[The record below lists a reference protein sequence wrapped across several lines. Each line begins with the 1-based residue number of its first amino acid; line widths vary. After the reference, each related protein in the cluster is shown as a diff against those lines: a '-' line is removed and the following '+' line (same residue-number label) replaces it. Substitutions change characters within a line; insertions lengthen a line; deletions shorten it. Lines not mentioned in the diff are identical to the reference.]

1 MTDLAK
7 EVTPVNIE
15 DELKQSYLDYAMSV
29 IVGRALPDVRD
40 GLKPVHRRVLFA
52 MHELSNDWNKPY
64 KKSARVVGD
73 VIGKYHPHGDSA
85 VYDTIVRMA
94 QPFSLRHMLV
104 DGQGNFGSIDGD
116 NAAAMRYT
124 EVRMSKIAHELL
136 ADLDKETVDYVPN
149 YDGTEMIPAVMPT
162 RVPNLLVN
170 GSSGIAVGMATNI
183 PPHNLA
189 EVIDACLA
197 LINDSELSVDDL
209 MEYIK
214 GPDFPTWGII
224 NGRAGI
230 VQAYRTGRGRIY
242 MRARAHIEDTDKSGK
257 QAIIVTEIPYQVNK
271 ARLIEKIAELVKE
284 KKIDGITELRDESDK
299 DGMRVVI
306 ELRRGENTDVVL
318 NNLYAQTQME
328 SVFGI
333 NMVALVDGQPRTLN
347 LKDMLE
353 AFVRH
358 RREVVTRRTV
368 FELRKAREKGHVLE
382 GLAVALANI
391 DPVIAL
397 IKQSPSGA
405 EAKERLIAS
414 AWEPG
419 NVIEM
424 LERAGGEDA
433 CRPDGLD
440 EAFGLRNGKYYLSPE
455 QAQAILDLRLQK
467 LTGMEQ
473 EKLVLDY
480 QDLLDKIIELGLILA
495 DPQRL
500 MQVIRD
506 ELGAVR
512 AEYAD
517 ERRTEIQTSRADF
530 SMEDLIAEETVVVT
544 FSHGGYAK
552 MQPIDTYRAQ
562 KRGGR
567 GKAATA
573 VKDEDYVEHLLVAGT
588 HDTLLCFTN
597 AGKVYWLRVYELP
610 QGGRNSRGKPIIN
623 LIPALQAD
631 ERITAILR
639 LDRDVMR
646 QASEE
651 DVDADEAEAEVV
663 DIVEDADDEENA
675 VDTVPGPFIFMA
687 TSNGIVKRTQMT
699 KFARPRSNG
708 LIAVKLQE
716 GQSLVN
722 VAVTQGDEDVMLVA
736 SNGKVVRFRQ
746 AAVRVMGRTA
756 RGVRGMKVAKGEE
769 IIALIVPE
777 QGGQLLTAS
786 LNGYGKRTGVDE
798 FPTKGRGTQGV
809 IGMVVNERNGLLIG
823 ATQVFGGEDI
833 MLISDQGT
841 LVRTRVDE
849 VSLLSRNTQG
859 VTLIKLA
866 SDEHLVGVERIPEL
880 EGAEDEEGEEI
891 DADVATVSEG
901 DAEAGDEG
909 SSEA

>member
-1 MTDLAK
+1 
-7 EVTPVNIE
+7 
-15 DELKQSYLDYAMSV
+15 
-29 IVGRALPDVRD
+29 
-40 GLKPVHRRVLFA
+40 
-52 MHELSNDWNKPY
+52 
-64 KKSARVVGD
+64 
-73 VIGKYHPHGDSA
+73 
-85 VYDTIVRMA
+85 
-94 QPFSLRHMLV
+94 
-104 DGQGNFGSIDGD
+104 
-116 NAAAMRYT
+116 
-124 EVRMSKIAHELL
+124 
-136 ADLDKETVDYVPN
+136 
-149 YDGTEMIPAVMPT
+149 
-162 RVPNLLVN
+162 
-170 GSSGIAVGMATNI
+170 
-183 PPHNLA
+183 
-189 EVIDACLA
+189 
-197 LINDSELSVDDL
+197 
-209 MEYIK
+209 
-214 GPDFPTWGII
+214 
-224 NGRAGI
+224 
-230 VQAYRTGRGRIY
+230 

-284 KKIDGITELRDESDK
+284 KKLEGITELRDESDK
-299 DGMRVVI
+299 DGMRIVI

-318 NNLYAQTQME
+318 NNLYSQTQME

-347 LKDMLE
+347 LKDMIE

-368 FELRKAREKGHVLE
+368 FELRKAREKGHILE

-391 DPVIAL
+391 DPVIEL

-405 EAKERLIAS
+405 EAKERLIAT
-414 AWEPG
+414 AWAPG

-440 EAFGLRNGKYYLSPE
+440 PSLGLRNGKYYLSAE

-500 MQVIRD
+500 LQVIRD
-506 ELGAVR
+506 ELVAVR
-512 AEYAD
+512 EEYSD

-597 AGKVYWLRVYELP
+597 IGKVFWLRVYELP
-610 QGGRNSRGKPIIN
+610 QGGRNSRGKPIVN
-623 LIPALQAD
+623 LIPALQD
-631 ERITAILR
+631 GERITAILR
-639 LDRDVMR
+639 MDPEMVRAQSAVDD
-646 QASEE
+646 E
-651 DVDADEAEAEVV
+651 DENEVDVV
-663 DIVEDADDEENA
+663 DVVDEEGADDIVA
-675 VDTVPGPFIFMA
+675 DTVPGPFIFMA
-687 TSNGIVKRTQMT
+687 TSNGMVKRTQLA

-708 LIAVKLQE
+708 LIAVRLQE

-736 SNGKVVRFRQ
+736 GNGKVVRFRQ

-756 RGVRGMKVAKGEE
+756 RGVRGMKVAAGEE
-769 IIALIVPE
+769 IIAMIIPQE
-777 QGGQLLTAS
+777 GGQLLTS
-786 LNGYGKRTGVDE
+786 SENGYGKRTAVDE

-809 IGMVVNERNGLLIG
+809 IGMVVNDRNGVLIG

-833 MLISDQGT
+833 MLISNQGT

-859 VTLIKLA
+859 VTLIKLGKE
-866 SDEHLVGVERIPEL
+866 EHLVGVERIPEL
-880 EGAEDEEGEEI
+880 EGVEEEI
-891 DADVATVSEG
+891 DEDETS
-901 DAEAGDEG
+901 EAG
-909 SSEA
+909 SESES

>member
-391 DPVIAL
+391 DPVIEL

-480 QDLLDKIIELGLILA
+480 QELLDKIIELGLILA

-512 AEYAD
+512 AEYAND
-517 ERRTEIQTSRADF
+517 RRTEIQTSRADF

-663 DIVEDADDEENA
+663 DMVEDADDEENV

-880 EGAEDEEGEEI
+880 EGAEDEEGEEV
-891 DADVATVSEG
+891 DADVAAVSES